1 MTFGT
6 VMDSSDSEQNRKCCN
21 IRLEMS
27 YPDGRKLPKD
37 TRSCVGGFRYEG
49 HKKQLRPR
57 YAQSDIGEPFIP
69 KFSAIASE
77 GQKLPPPTDDW
88 ADNTTVLTGMTT
100 DSFTMDEKMIY
111 TAPIGRVV
119 GRRCSRLVWL
129 LASSLLCVISVVSAP
144 IMCSLPIIAPHFG
157 FSMPA
162 IQCDVDC
169 EGLLFLMAVK
179 TVFLVIAIGVLYWR
193 KAMADMPRLYFVR
206 AALTFLVMFILFAFW
221 LFYVVRIM
229 FERYDNYKY
238 IVSYST
244 SLLDALLWTHYLS
257 VVLLELRRLRAQ
269 FIVTIVRDPDGEMHT
284 LNIGAGSIQEA
295 ATEILRFYT
304 TRFSSFNIHLDNARQ
319 SAVAKQSGMQG
330 ATAGFKMYNIEQFGG
345 QETVSEVNTRALME
359 AAARRRIG
367 GYTEVMQEELDFEK
381 RLKKRKYRLIAA
393 AEDAFSHVQ
402 NTAEGGQKTVINN
415 QMDSLTAAQ
424 NVFTW
429 IVRPL
434 TKFLKTTRL
443 QSRHPSG
450 EVTRHIE
457 RCLTLKL
464 SHRTFLQRFFSDR
477 IPQQEVVTESKWS
490 VICEDTVSSGV
501 QNGSYFVLKSHNSD
515 IDCGVQLVCSV
526 SSIPFFNLTEQAKSS
541 NEKFALKISNESA
554 V

>member
-1 MTFGT
+1 MPYL
-6 VMDSSDSEQNRKCCN
+6 D
-21 IRLEMS
+21 I
-27 YPDGRKLPKD
+27 RKLPKD

-49 HKKQLRPR
+49 PKKQLRPR
-57 YAQSDIGEPFIP
+57 YAQSEIGEPLFP

-77 GQKLPPPTDDW
+77 GQKIAPPNEDW

-100 DSFTMDEKMIY
+100 DSYTMDEKIIY
-111 TAPIGRVV
+111 TPPIGRVM
-119 GRRCSRLVWL
+119 GRRCSRFFWL

-144 IMCSLPIIAPHFG
+144 IMCSLPIIAPQVG
-157 FSMPA
+157 FSMPP

-169 EGLLFLMAVK
+169 EGLLFLMAIK
-179 TVFLVIAIGVLYWR
+179 TIFLVIAIGVLYWR
-193 KAMADMPRLYFVR
+193 KAMADMPRLYFAR

-221 LFYVVRIM
+221 LFYIVRIM

-257 VVLLELRRLRAQ
+257 VVLLELRRLRHQ

-284 LNIGAGSIQEA
+284 FNIGACSIQEA

-304 TRFSSFNIHLDNARQ
+304 TRFSSFNIQLDNARQ
-319 SAVAKQSGMQG
+319 TAVAKQSGMQG
-330 ATAGFKMYNIEQFGG
+330 GAAGFKMYNIEQFGP

-367 GYTEVMQEELDFEK
+367 GYAEVMQEELDFEK
-381 RLKKRKYRLIAA
+381 RVKKRKYRLMAA
-393 AEDAFSHVQ
+393 TEDAFSHVQ
-402 NTAEGGQKTVINN
+402 NAADSGSPKVGLHN

-434 TKFLKTTRL
+434 TKYLKTTRL

-477 IPQQEVVTESKWS
+477 IPQKETVEESKWS
-490 VICEDTVSSGV
+490 VICDESVSSGV
-501 QNGSYFVLKSHNSD
+501 QHGTYIVLKSHNGD
-515 IDCGVQLVCSV
+515 VDCGVQLVCTV
-526 SSIPFFNLTEQAKSS
+526 SNIPFFNLTEQAKSGS
-541 NEKFALKISNESA
+541 EKFSLKISNESA

>member
-1 MTFGT
+1 
-6 VMDSSDSEQNRKCCN
+6 
-21 IRLEMS
+21 MS
-27 YPDGRKLPKD
+27 YLDQRKLPKD

-57 YAQSDIGEPFIP
+57 YAQSEIGEPFIP

-77 GQKLPPPTDDW
+77 GQKIAPPNEDW

-100 DSFTMDEKMIY
+100 DSYTMEEKMIY
-111 TAPIGRVV
+111 QAPMGRVM
-119 GRRCSRLVWL
+119 GRRCTRFVWL
-129 LASSLLCVISVVSAP
+129 LASSLLCIISVVSAP
-144 IMCSLPIIAPHFG
+144 IMSSLPIIAPQFG

-169 EGLLFLMAVK
+169 EGLLFLMAIK
-179 TVFLVIAIGVLYWR
+179 TIFLVIAIGVLYWR

-221 LFYVVRIM
+221 LFYIVRIM
-229 FERYDNYKY
+229 LERYDNYKY

-257 VVLLELRRLRAQ
+257 VVLLELRRLRSQ

-319 SAVAKQSGMQG
+319 TAVAKQSGMQG
-330 ATAGFKMYNIEQFGG
+330 GTAGFKMYNIEQFGG

-367 GYTEVMQEELDFEK
+367 GYNEVMQEEVDFEK
-381 RLKKRKYRLIAA
+381 RVKKRKYRLMAA

-402 NTAEGGQKTVINN
+402 NTAESTGVQKTGINN

-434 TKFLKTTRL
+434 TKYLKTTRL
-443 QSRHPSG
+443 QSRHPSA

-477 IPQQEVVTESKWS
+477 LPHRENVGESKWS
-490 VICEDTVSSGV
+490 VICDESVSSGV
-501 QNGSYFVLKSHNSD
+501 QHGTYLVLKSHNSD
-515 IDCGVQLVCSV
+515 VDYGVQLVCTV
-526 SSIPFFNLTEQAKSS
+526 SSIPFFNLTEQAKSGS
-541 NEKFALKISNESA
+541 DKFSLKISNES
-554 V
+554 VV

>member
-1 MTFGT
+1 M
-6 VMDSSDSEQNRKCCN
+6 
-21 IRLEMS
+21 
-27 YPDGRKLPKD
+27 
-37 TRSCVGGFRYEG
+37 
-49 HKKQLRPR
+49 
-57 YAQSDIGEPFIP
+57 
-69 KFSAIASE
+69 
-77 GQKLPPPTDDW
+77 
-88 ADNTTVLTGMTT
+88 
-100 DSFTMDEKMIY
+100 
-111 TAPIGRVV
+111 
-119 GRRCSRLVWL
+119 
-129 LASSLLCVISVVSAP
+129 
-144 IMCSLPIIAPHFG
+144 
-157 FSMPA
+157 
-162 IQCDVDC
+162 
-169 EGLLFLMAVK
+169 
-179 TVFLVIAIGVLYWR
+179 
-193 KAMADMPRLYFVR
+193 
-206 AALTFLVMFILFAFW
+206 
-221 LFYVVRIM
+221 
-229 FERYDNYKY
+229 
-238 IVSYST
+238 
-244 SLLDALLWTHYLS
+244 
-257 VVLLELRRLRAQ
+257 LLELRRLRAQ

-319 SAVAKQSGMQG
+319 TAVAKQSGMQG
-330 ATAGFKMYNIEQFGG
+330 GTAGFKMYNIEQFGG

-367 GYTEVMQEELDFEK
+367 GYAEVMQEELDFEK

-402 NTAEGGQKTVINN
+402 NTAESGTNQKPGINN

-434 TKFLKTTRL
+434 TKYLKTTRL

-477 IPQQEVVTESKWS
+477 IPQREIVGESKWS
-490 VICEDTVSSGV
+490 VICDEAVSSGV
-501 QNGSYFVLKSHNSD
+501 QHGTYLVLKSHNPD
-515 IDCGVQLVCSV
+515 IDCGVQLVCTI
-526 SSIPFFNLTEQAKSS
+526 SSIPFFNLTEQAKPG
-541 NEKFALKISNESA
+541 NEKFSLKISNESA